1 MQIKASKAIRL
12 YVELSETE
20 AKALMEDIEG
30 MIEDD
35 EASEVMYAI
44 MLQLRSEVG

>member
-1 MQIKASKAIRL
+1 MQIKASKVIHL
-12 YVELSETE
+12 YLELSDIE
-20 AKALMEDIEG
+20 AKALVKDIEG
-30 MIEDD
+30 MVEDD